1 VLTALGLSISPNA
14 TAQNPPVKSLPQLQA
29 ELTDAAV
36 QIAREY
42 GVSLNFS
49 HGSVEDVERVLAKI
63 HEHYARTRDERGL
76 RGIGIEFA
84 AYIVTTIEQNTGEGK
99 WERDDPTMGEA
110 SYPFYWR
117 GAAIFPYGW
126 CMKRIID
133 GDADNVWIKYRA
145 FVLENLKDRSD
156 NPDNPAKN

>member
-1 VLTALGLSISPNA
+1 MWKRVWIAVLTALGLSISPNA

-63 HEHYARTRDERGL
+63 HEHYARTMMKEACEESESSLRLISLQRLSKIPARGNGNATT
-76 RGIGIEFA
+76 RRWVRPHIRFIG
-84 AYIVTTIEQNTGEGK
+84 VEQ
-99 WERDDPTMGEA
+99 
-110 SYPFYWR
+110 PFSHMD
-117 GAAIFPYGW
+117 GA
-126 CMKRIID
+126 
-133 GDADNVWIKYRA
+133 
-145 FVLENLKDRSD
+145 
-156 NPDNPAKN
+156 